1 VLIALLGLI
10 CYSNTFDAS
19 FHIDDYYNI
28 VTNSK
33 IRGFDNFT
41 ADPFS
46 MRSVGFLTFAVNY
59 SLHGLDVTGYH
70 IANLAVH
77 VLNAYL
83 VYSIVVLTLS
93 LSGGAGYVTNP
104 RYAALLAG
112 LLFVTHPVQTQAVTY
127 IVQRFASLATLF
139 FLVSLSSYIKSRI
152 SKGAAVRLSFYVLFL
167 FSALLAVKSKE
178 TAVTLP
184 LVILIYEFMFFRER
198 IGKRALYL
206 LPMLLSAA
214 LVPVFFLG
222 TIVRD
227 EVAVSGIGYFITQLR
242 VVVTYI
248 RLLVLPINQNFDYDY
263 PIFNS
268 FFEPPV
274 VLSFLFLS
282 GMVAFG
288 GYLLYRSRTANHGLR
303 LASFGVFWFF
313 ITLMPE
319 SSIVPLRDMIF
330 EHRVYL
336 PSVGAFSGVA
346 AGIVMF
352 IGRLEKRSQTVAV
365 LAVAMVV
372 VVFAGAAY
380 SRNRVWKDEITLWRD
395 VVQKSPEKARGYH
408 NLGTAYR
415 FDGQNDKAI
424 DYYRAA
430 LDIDYYRAA
439 LEFDPGFAQTHCF
452 LGIAYRDKGMWD
464 KAMGHYWAAIAIKPD
479 YAEPHLYLGEAY
491 EHKGFLEEA
500 AEEYRAALEL
510 RPGARDAEEGLA
522 RVLVKLKI
530 SGSN

>member
-1 VLIALLGLI
+1 
-10 CYSNTFDAS
+10 
-19 FHIDDYYNI
+19 
-28 VTNSK
+28 
-33 IRGFDNFT
+33 
-41 ADPFS
+41 
-46 MRSVGFLTFAVNY
+46 
-59 SLHGLDVTGYH
+59 
-70 IANLAVH
+70 
-77 VLNAYL
+77 
-83 VYSIVVLTLS
+83 
-93 LSGGAGYVTNP
+93 
-104 RYAALLAG
+104 
-112 LLFVTHPVQTQAVTY
+112 
-127 IVQRFASLATLF
+127 
-139 FLVSLSSYIKSRI
+139 
-152 SKGAAVRLSFYVLFL
+152 
-167 FSALLAVKSKE
+167 
-178 TAVTLP
+178 
-184 LVILIYEFMFFRER
+184 
-198 IGKRALYL
+198 
-206 LPMLLSAA
+206 
-214 LVPVFFLG
+214 
-222 TIVRD
+222 
-227 EVAVSGIGYFITQLR
+227 
-242 VVVTYI
+242 
-248 RLLVLPINQNFDYDY
+248 
-263 PIFNS
+263 
-268 FFEPPV
+268 
-274 VLSFLFLS
+274 
-282 GMVAFG
+282 
-288 GYLLYRSRTANHGLR
+288 
-303 LASFGVFWFF
+303 VFWFF

-346 AGIVMF
+346 AGLVMF

-415 FDGQNDKAI
+415 FDGQNDKA
-424 DYYRAA
+424 
-430 LDIDYYRAA
+430 IDYYRAA